1 MTRAKSHV
9 SHSQAELEDAPVDN
23 SVTSDFDLED
33 LDSDN
38 LEPFRNK
45 SKITV
50 KPAFEARYRQLLG
63 ESYERFMEYSLS
75 FNRRAIRVNTL
86 KISVPELVARLEK
99 EWILTPVPWAS
110 ECFWIT
116 HRGIGDDHRRDVGN
130 LLEHALGYIY
140 VQEPASAIPPLVL
153 DPKPGEAVLDMCAA
167 PGSKTSQIAAMMQ
180 NDGFLH
186 ANEYSGSRIASLGI
200 NLQRLGVSC
209 AVITCSDGNRLDKN
223 VLYDRILVDGPC
235 SGTGTI
241 RKSPKTLVIW
251 NPNMIKRLGRTQL
264 ALLNNAYKHLK
275 VGGVMVYSTC
285 TLEPDENEGVVH
297 KFLESNPDMDVLPI
311 SLNIVRS
318 QPIREWDGVVFD
330 SRVSLALRIYPQDN
344 DSEGFFVCKFV
355 KKG

>member
-1 MTRAKSHV
+1 MYMTVTEHDEMGV
-9 SHSQAELEDAPVDN
+9 IEVDD
-23 SVTSDFDLED
+23 SIDLTD
-33 LDSDN
+33 LDSSSDSS
-38 LEPFRNK
+38 LEPFHNK
-45 SKITV
+45 SKISV
-50 KPAFEARYRQLLG
+50 KPAFEARYRLLLG
-63 ESYERFMEYSLS
+63 DNYAKFMEYSLS

-86 KISVPELVARLEK
+86 KIGVAELVARLEK
-99 EWILTPVPWAS
+99 DWILTPVPWAG

-116 HRGIGDDHRRDVGN
+116 HRGVGDEHRRDVGN

-153 DPKPGEAVLDMCAA
+153 DPKAGEAVLDMCAA
-167 PGSKTSQIAAMMQ
+167 PGSKTSQIASMMQ
-180 NDGFLH
+180 NTGFLH

-209 AVITCSDGNRLDKN
+209 AIITCGDGNRLDKN
-223 VLYDRILVDGPC
+223 ILYDRILVDGPC

-241 RKSPKTLVIW
+241 RKSPKTLMIW

-275 VGGVMVYSTC
+275 VGGTMVYSTC

-297 KFLESNPDMDVLPI
+297 KFLEQHPDMTTLPI

-318 QPIREWDGVVFD
+318 PIITEWDGVVFD
-330 SRVSLALRIYPQDN
+330 ERVKNALRIYPQDN

-355 KKG
+355 KA